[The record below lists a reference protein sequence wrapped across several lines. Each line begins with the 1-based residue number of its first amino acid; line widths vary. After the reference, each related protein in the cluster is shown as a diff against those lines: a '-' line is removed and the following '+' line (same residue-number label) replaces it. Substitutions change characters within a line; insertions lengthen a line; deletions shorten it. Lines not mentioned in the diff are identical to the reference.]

1 MVIDSGVLVP
11 FTIWQGTKVPQDVT
25 VDRSV
30 YDVAVIHYVVVDDDP
45 SYHTHWL
52 VPARHTDGRAAQI
65 EYRANNSTYSGGASV
80 ISSDGQSFTLRSSN
94 FYSFCSKIV
103 GYRLP

>member
-1 MVIDSGVLVP
+1 MVIESGVLVP

-30 YDVAVIHYVVVDDDP
+30 FDVAVIHYVVVDDDP
-45 SYHTHWL
+45 EHHIHWL
-52 VPARHTDGRAAQI
+52 VPARHTNGSAAQI
-65 EYRANNSTYSGGASV
+65 QYRANNSLYSGAAAV
-80 ISSDGQSFTLRSSN
+80 ISSDDQSFTLRSSF